1 MTTRLDRFMRNV
13 AIVDKNGS
21 PTMQEQAREQ
31 RNLEAI
37 EAALNSLQ
45 DQLNLIQAAQ
55 DAADAANTAAA
66 AAQTAA
72 DNADTAAAAAQ
83 TAAEDAI
90 TVAAITASGV
100 TGATITATDAGTDAT
115 VSISAHTRVYGDGTN
130 VSVSAGTILAQPYS
144 TLLYIY
150 YDQPS
155 RLGGAVTYV
164 ATTSQTT
171 AAQTGDRH
179 LVGQVLTPAALGAP
193 IDGDYVGAP
202 GLGGIYQ

>member
-1 MTTRLDRFMRNV
+1 MKLDRLQRAV
-13 AIVDKNGS
+13 PVVDTKGVPS
-21 PTMQEQAREQ
+21 IQFQALWQ
-31 RNLEAI
+31 RTVESI
-37 EAALNSLQ
+37 EASLASLQ
-45 DQLNLIQAAQ
+45 DQLDLIQAAQ

-83 TAAEDAI
+83 TAADDAI

-100 TGATITATDAGTDAT
+100 TGAIITATDAGTDAT

-155 RLGGAVTYV
+155 RAGGAVTYV